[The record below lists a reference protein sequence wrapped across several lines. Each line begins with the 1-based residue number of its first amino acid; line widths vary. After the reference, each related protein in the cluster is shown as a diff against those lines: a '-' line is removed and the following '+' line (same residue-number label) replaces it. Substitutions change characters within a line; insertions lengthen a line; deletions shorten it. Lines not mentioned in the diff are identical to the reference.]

1 MPPARDANVS
11 SESVN
16 SSHSEQGRQ
25 LGGRQNFR
33 TIVVNCHSVRGKRAE
48 MAELCHSVQP
58 DAMILT
64 ETWIDKSVDYK
75 EFLPANYYPA
85 AQKDRNLFGGGV
97 MIAVK
102 KDYVANAVE
111 GLEKIKGEVCWARLA
126 TDDGRGAM
134 YIGACYRPEGPA
146 SELDGL
152 AESLEIIDAKNRHGK
167 STVVLGG
174 DFNAG
179 DINWDL
185 LSSDAT
191 CKKKG
196 ISERLISI
204 FGESELVQMQR
215 SSTRQGALLDLFATN
230 RPGLVSELSNIPGI
244 SMAGDH
250 EIIIVDS
257 DVKPQISKT
266 PPRKVYKWHKAD
278 LEALQRDAALF
289 RDRYMASADDK
300 SVVDND

>member
-1 MPPARDANVS
+1 MNVSNSFSPLAGLEGEDTDLLLNIRSPTSPFAPVQHSTPDAVPPARDANVS

-16 SSHSEQGRQ
+16 SSHSEQSRQ

-64 ETWIDKSVDYK
+64 ETWIDKDVDYK

-85 AQKDRNLFGGGV
+85 ARKDRDLHGGGV
-97 MIAVK
+97 MVAVK
-102 KDYVANAVE
+102 KDYVANPVE
-111 GLEKIKGEVCWARLA
+111 GLDKIKGEVCWARLA

-152 AESLEIIDAKNRHGK
+152 AESLEIIDSKNRHGK

-185 LSSDAT
+185 LSPDVT
-191 CKKKG
+191 CKKK
-196 ISERLISI
+196 ER
-204 FGESELVQMQR
+204 
-215 SSTRQGALLDLFATN
+215 
-230 RPGLVSELSNIPGI
+230 
-244 SMAGDH
+244 H
-250 EIIIVDS
+250 
-257 DVKPQISKT
+257 
-266 PPRKVYKWHKAD
+266 
-278 LEALQRDAALF
+278 
-289 RDRYMASADDK
+289 
-300 SVVDND
+300 